1 MNNQNR
7 NTEHTNHRNK
17 VITDNIPLDGA
28 LSSRA
33 HCGLPPYDAPA
44 VLGSICAALL
54 FNILCPTSNISL

>member
-1 MNNQNR
+1 MNNQNQ
-7 NTEHTNHRNK
+7 NTEQTNRRNK

-33 HCGLPPYDAPA
+33 HCGLPPYYAPA